1 MTLPTA
7 AIAGMG
13 FMGRTHLQ
21 ALRRLGVPVAGAVG
35 LTPEEGVK
43 FAKDNNLEHVYPSF
57 EDLVNDPG
65 VQVVHICTP
74 NYLHYPMAK
83 ASLEHGKHVIC
94 EKPLAINSNQAAEL
108 IRLAE
113 KMNLVSVVNYNLRF
127 YPLCQDAY
135 ARVHAGEA
143 GEIYLIQGGYLQ
155 DWLYLSSDWNWR
167 LQPEAGGDLRAV
179 ADIGTHWMDMITW
192 ITGLEVEEVL
202 ADLKTFLPI
211 RYRPK
216 KEVETFASKLSK
228 AEDVEAVEIR
238 TEDYASILMSFI
250 GGARAALT
258 VSQVSAGRKNYFW
271 WNIYG
276 SKSSLGWDSENPNL
290 LWRGF
295 REKPN
300 EIILKDPSLMLPEAR
315 FASVFPGGHSEG
327 YPDTF
332 YVLFQNVYE
341 AIQACKSVNNGMVPT
356 FTDGYKELLFCE
368 AIQESSRQ
376 RSWVKVQRNL

>member
-21 ALRRLGVPVAGAVG
+21 ALRRLGAPVAGATG

-43 FAKDNNLEHVYPSF
+43 FGHDNHLEHIYASF
-57 EDLVNDPG
+57 EELVADPA
-65 VQVVHICTP
+65 VQVVHLCTP

-83 ASLEHGKHVIC
+83 TALDHGKHVIC
-94 EKPLAINSNQAAEL
+94 EKPLAINSRQAARL
-108 IRLAE
+108 VQLAE
-113 KMNLVSVVNYNLRF
+113 KMSLVGVVNYNLRF
-127 YPLCQDAY
+127 YPMCQDAH
-135 ARVHAGEA
+135 ARVRAGEV
-143 GEIYLIQGGYLQ
+143 GEIRLVQGGYLQ
-155 DWLYLSSDWNWR
+155 DWLFLPTDWNWR
-167 LQPEAGGDLRAV
+167 LEQETGGDLRAV
-179 ADIGTHWMDMITW
+179 ADIGTHWLDMITW
-192 ITGLEVEEVL
+192 ITDLEVEEVL

-216 KEVETFASKLSK
+216 KEVETFASKL
-228 AEDVEAVEIR
+228 ARDEDMEPVEIH
-238 TEDYASILMSFI
+238 TEDYASILIGFE

-276 SKSSLGWDSENPNL
+276 SKSSLGWDGENPNL

-300 EIILKDPSLMLPEAR
+300 ETIIKDPSLMLPETR
-315 FASVFPGGHSEG
+315 FASVFPGGHAEG

-332 YVLFQNVYE
+332 YLLFQHVYS
-341 AIQACKSVNNGMVPT
+341 AIQAGRSVDAGIVPT
-356 FTDGYKELLFCE
+356 FADGYRELLLCE
-368 AIQESSRQ
+368 AIQESARQ
-376 RSWVKVQRNL
+376 RNWVKVL